1 MHHHSLRASLFRR
14 GHDVWTKSMVL
25 SPPSVSQDFQSDSH
39 RTGFAFRISILS
51 SFRFDSP
58 MQAMIV
64 AMVGFALHTCETL
77 PLHNMCADIAFRLG
91 WFERRGQSGKA
102 ASMPYGDHGFA
113 SHAATEG
120 DHAVCR
126 RDDGFL
132 LVDEQVDAPMP
143 WKPLLFRRV
152 ILANY
157 LRAVQRPSHQGYAG
171 FGRVARIRFRI
182 CRFSRP

>member
-1 MHHHSLRASLFRR
+1 MQHHSLRASLFRR

-25 SPPSVSQDFQSDSH
+25 SPPVSQDFQSDSH
-39 RTGFAFRISILS
+39 RTGFAFRIGILS

-64 AMVGFALHTCETL
+64 AMVGFALHTRETL
-77 PLHNMCADIAFRLG
+77 PLHNMCADITFRLG
-91 WFERRGQSGKA
+91 WFERRGQPGKA
-102 ASMPYGDHGFA
+102 ASMPYGDHGLA

-120 DHAVCR
+120 YHAVCR

-132 LVDEQVDAPMP
+132 LVGEQVDAPMP

>member
-1 MHHHSLRASLFRR
+1 MDKIDGSVAPCFT
-14 GHDVWTKSMVL
+14 GL
-25 SPPSVSQDFQSDSH
+25 SIRFAPY
-39 RTGFAFRISILS
+39 GFAFRIGILS

-64 AMVGFALHTCETL
+64 AMVGFALHTRETL
-77 PLHNMCADIAFRLG
+77 PLHNMCADITFRLG

-132 LVDEQVDAPMP
+132 LVGEQVDAPMP
-143 WKPLLFRRV
+143 WKPLLFPARHTCQLPACRSTAIASGLRRIRTCRPNSFSHMSV
-152 ILANY
+152 QPTIDST
-157 LRAVQRPSHQGYAG
+157 RAV
-171 FGRVARIRFRI
+171 
-182 CRFSRP
+182 